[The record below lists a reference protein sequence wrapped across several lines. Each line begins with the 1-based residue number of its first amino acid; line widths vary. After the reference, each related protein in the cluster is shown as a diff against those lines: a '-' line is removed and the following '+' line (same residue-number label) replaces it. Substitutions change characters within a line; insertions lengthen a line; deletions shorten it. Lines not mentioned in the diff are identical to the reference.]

1 MDPEEPARRAL
12 GAGYK
17 YVSMG
22 IAFAGGIVMFM
33 GLGWVLDGLLGT
45 LPVFLIA
52 GALAGAV
59 LSFTWVYM
67 RLRQDEVRYRVEHKN
82 TWTHGRLDASGEPG
96 EPAGDSDEARWGDS
110 PSPPPEKDPE

>member
-1 MDPEEPARRAL
+1 MDPEEPAGRAL

-67 RLRQDEVRYRVEHKN
+67 RLRQDEVRYEAEHPKAAI
-82 TWTHGRLDASGEPG
+82 RRS
-96 EPAGDSDEARWGDS
+96 GDSAIR
-110 PSPPPEKDPE
+110 PPEKDSD